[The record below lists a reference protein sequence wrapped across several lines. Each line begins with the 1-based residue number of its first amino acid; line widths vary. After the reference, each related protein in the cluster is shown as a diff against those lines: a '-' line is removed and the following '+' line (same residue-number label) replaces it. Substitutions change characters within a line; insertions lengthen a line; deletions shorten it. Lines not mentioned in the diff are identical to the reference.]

1 MGNHLVA
8 TAFHHH
14 RHRAVTV
21 HLASALQVWVSDAST
36 TSESLTRRALTRM
49 GNPQLTPPRER
60 SGLASRVGCSRVH
73 TMVSNPSVT
82 RVGGHRVANC
92 RPAGVVVRV

>member
-49 GNPQLTPPRER
+49 GDTQLTPPRER
-60 SGLASRVGCSRVH
+60 PGLDIH
-73 TMVSNPSVT
+73 T
-82 RVGGHRVANC
+82 
-92 RPAGVVVRV
+92 RPASATNHFRSSCRCPGHPGSGVDKLTVTPS